1 MAIDKRTHQ
10 RVYEACH
17 CEGREIIK
25 DYLEDDDILDLALEF
40 IFRLRNGQKKLNRST
55 DEELT
60 LFVSNYL
67 DGLEDGVRSQLNREL
82 MTFKKW
88 LRDA

>member
-10 RVYEACH
+10 RVYEDAIV
-17 CEGREIIK
+17 EGREIVK
-25 DYLEDDDILDLALEF
+25 DYLEDDDILDLALGF
-40 IFRLRNGQKKLNRST
+40 VSSKKQAKEIERST
-55 DEELT
+55 DGELT